1 MKKLFT
7 LLTMLIVAIGTS
19 WAIDVT
25 DTFSSVVYRNTD
37 NDKTKAMGANVGI
50 SSLTLSGD
58 ATISS
63 SSFQVASNA
72 TGGFTVTT
80 PTGFAIKT
88 ITFKEKSSNKV
99 SSLTC
104 SDGGTSKITGPTS
117 KVYTYTATTTI
128 NSVTFTWSGNGGNA
142 QINEIVVTMTND
154 DIISGL
160 YEKISPTGNVSSGAI
175 PFSSSLGDDKV
186 VTSLTQFNGASSSS
200 SSISF
205 GNGKGFTLTTDKAI
219 KEVYFTWI
227 QRSPTQ
233 DSDWGGYTPS
243 STTAVGAAIGTHSYT
258 ANKWTAPDEN
268 TKSVTFKRNVGNSA
282 QVASIH
288 VIYYPAGPSI
298 TTQPQ
303 SASYVTGDE
312 IAALTVEA
320 TASKGD
326 LAYQWYSCDDA
337 DKTNAEEIDG
347 AESASYTP
355 TAAGFYYVNVKD
367 DNGNIDSDV
376 AQITISAA
384 EAPTINVSG
393 APAEVVKV
401 GTEVTLTATATGV
414 PTPTIKWYKKNTLG
428 EVETGATFTVPTDE
442 AGEFTYYAVATN
454 SEGSATSDDQVITVK
469 EQVATPTFTPN
480 GAYFEESQSVVIE
493 SATEDAV
500 IEYSTDGGE
509 SWTAYTEALNITE
522 TTTIIAKATKQDY
535 LNSETATATFTKV
548 TLDPQVDVTAAASWD
563 WSKFGTSTI
572 QLTDAT
578 TPSKT
583 TEFVLS
589 NIVNYGKCSAISADF
604 GDAQQLKVTT
614 EYVVREYDGKGKGY
628 LQGGHIKF
636 NTTVPGTVTVTYSN
650 TGNRSAEGDR
660 RFLNVNGSN
669 YGEGTMSSGAKDKT
683 TSVDVAAGEV
693 HIKGTLKSNGSDQYL
708 RIYSIEFT
716 PATSKTITID
726 GEAGVTTFVAP
737 YDLDFTNVTEL
748 SAYAVTVINSTSVT
762 TEKVGKVPA
771 GTALLIK
778 GETAEVPVAESADP
792 ITNLLLASTGAG
804 VQGGDNIYAYSK
816 TKKKFC
822 KVASTVT
829 IPVGKAYLD
838 IEANTDAL
846 DIDFDGEATGVNGV
860 AEAKAEVAPV
870 KVIKNGKLYIGNY
883 NVAGQ
888 LVK

>member
-1 MKKLFT
+1 MKKLLSLFV
-7 LLTMLIVAIGTS
+7 LLVAI
-19 WAIDVT
+19 VT
-25 DTFSSVVYRNTD
+25 GAKAADEVVVI
-37 NDKTKAMGANVGI
+37 G
-50 SSLTLSGD
+50 
-58 ATISS
+58 
-63 SSFQVASNA
+63 SN
-72 TGGFTVTT
+72 
-80 PTGFAIKT
+80 
-88 ITFKEKSSNKV
+88 
-99 SSLTC
+99 
-104 SDGGTSKITGPTS
+104 
-117 KVYTYTATTTI
+117 
-128 NSVTFTWSGNGGNA
+128 
-142 QINEIVVTMTND
+142 
-154 DIISGL
+154 
-160 YEKISPTGNVSSGAI
+160 SSGAYTI
-175 PFSSSLGDDKV
+175 SGTTHDVAGYSNGTNSGTIADADDG
-186 VTSLTQFNGASSSS
+186 QGASAGSKM
-200 SSISF
+200 
-205 GNGKGFTLTTDKAI
+205 N
-219 KEVYFTWI
+219 
-227 QRSPTQ
+227 
-233 DSDWGGYTPS
+233 
-243 STTAVGAAIGTHSYT
+243 STTNIGSALSSKGHVRFTVSAGETVRFYYYCQSSGKATTISTSDYSQSKSNYDSQKVSIASKNTLYYVDFVYENAGTYAISHNGDNIFAAALKFT
-258 ANKWTAPDEN
+258 AA
-268 TKSVTFKRNVGNSA
+268 
-282 QVASIH
+282 
-288 VIYYPAGPSI
+288 PAGPSI

-303 SASYVTGDE
+303 SAAYATGDP

-320 TASKGD
+320 TASAGD
-326 LAYQWYSCDDA
+326 LEYQWYTCDDA
-337 DKTNAEEIDG
+337 EKTNAAAIDG
-347 AESASYTP
+347 ATSASYTP
-355 TAAGFYYVNVKD
+355 TAAGFYYVNVAD
-367 DNGNIDSDV
+367 DNGDLDSDV
-376 AQITISAA
+376 AQITISEE
-384 EAPTINVSG
+384 EAPTINVTG
-393 APAEVVKV
+393 APADDVVV
-401 GTEVTLTATATGV
+401 GTEVILTATTTGT
-414 PTPTIKWYKKNTLG
+414 PTPTVTWYDGDTD
-428 EVETGATFTVPTDE
+428 EEITTGASYTVPTDV
-442 AGEFTYYAVATN
+442 AGTFSIYAVASN
-454 SEGSATSDDQVITVK
+454 GVEPDATSAVQTIVVK

-480 GAYFEESQSVVIE
+480 GAYFEESQEVAI
-493 SATEDAV
+493 ATTTEGAT
-500 IEYSTDGGE
+500 IQYSTDGG
-509 SWTAYTEALNITE
+509 STWNDYTEAFTVTE
-522 TTTIIAKATKQDY
+522 TTTVQAKAVKAGYID
-535 LNSETATATFTKV
+535 SEAATATFTLV

-589 NIVNYGKCSAISADF
+589 NIVNYGMCSAISADF

-614 EYVVREYDGKGKGY
+614 EYVVRDYDGKGKGY

-650 TGNRSAEGDR
+650 TGNRSEEGQR

-669 YGEGTMSSGAKDKT
+669 YGEGTLSSTAKDKT

-693 HIKGTLKSNGSDQYL
+693 HIKGTLKSDGSDQYL

-726 GEAGVTTFVAP
+726 GDVTTFVAP

-792 ITNLLLASTGAG
+792 ITNFLLASTGAG
-804 VQGGDNIYAYSK
+804 VQGGDNIYAYHK
-816 TKKKFC
+816 TMKKFC

-829 IPVGKAYLD
+829 IPVGKAYLN

>member
-1 MKKLFT
+1 
-7 LLTMLIVAIGTS
+7 MLIVAIGTS

-37 NDKTKAMGANVGI
+37 SDKTKAMGANVGI

-288 VIYYPAGPSI
+288 VIYYPAGPTI

-303 SASYVTGDE
+303 SAAYASGDP
-312 IAALTVEA
+312 IAALTVDA
-320 TASKGD
+320 TASAGT
-326 LAYQWYSCDDA
+326 LTYQWYSCDDA
-337 DKTNAEEIDG
+337 EKTNAATIGG
-347 AESASYTP
+347 ATSASYTP
-355 TAAGFYYVNVKD
+355 TGAGFFFVNVKD
-367 DNGNIDSDV
+367 DNGNVDSDV
-376 AQITISAA
+376 AQITVSEA
-384 EAPTINVSG
+384 EAPTINVTG
-393 APAEVVKV
+393 APASDVVV
-401 GTEVTLTATATGV
+401 GTEVILTAETTGT
-414 PTPTIKWYKKNTLG
+414 PTPTVTWYDGDTD
-428 EVETGATFTVPTDE
+428 EAITTGASYTVPTDV
-442 AGEFTYYAVATN
+442 AGTFSIYAVASN
-454 SEGSATSDDQVITVK
+454 GVEPDATSAVQTIVVK
-469 EQVATPTFTPN
+469 EQVAKPTITPN
-480 GAYFEESQSVVIE
+480 GAYFEESQEVAI
-493 SATEDAV
+493 ATTTEDAT
-500 IEYSTDGGE
+500 IQYSTDGG
-509 SWTAYTEALNITE
+509 STWNDYTEAFTVTE
-522 TTTIIAKATKQDY
+522 TTTVQAKAVKAGYID
-535 LNSETATATFTKV
+535 SEAATATFTLV

-563 WSKFGTSTI
+563 WSKFGTKEI
-572 QLTDAT
+572 KLTDST
-578 TPSKT
+578 TPSKS

-589 NIVNYGKCSAISADF
+589 NAVNYGLCSSISADF
-604 GDAQQLKVTT
+604 GNAQQLKVTT
-614 EYVVREYDGKGKGY
+614 EYVVRDYDGKGKGY

-650 TGNRSAEGDR
+650 TGNRSEEGQR

-669 YGEGTMSSGAKDKT
+669 YGEGTMSSSAKDKT

-693 HIKGTLKSNGSDQYL
+693 HIKGTLKSDGTDQYL

-748 SAYAVTVINSTSVT
+748 SAYAVTSIGETSVA

-829 IPVGKAYLD
+829 IPVGKAYLN